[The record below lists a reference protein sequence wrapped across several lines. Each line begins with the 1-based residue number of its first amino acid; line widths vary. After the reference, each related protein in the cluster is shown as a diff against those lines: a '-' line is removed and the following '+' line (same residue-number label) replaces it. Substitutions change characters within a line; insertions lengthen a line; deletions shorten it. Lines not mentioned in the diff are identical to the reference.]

1 MGFEDEVEQSFGR
14 PCHRTGA
21 RSKRTYELT
30 SSIVPRGTSFHHA
43 VELEFPIVCNCY
55 AFMPLRANPDA
66 MHDHGQATCQ
76 ATIVL
81 LMPRRLSAPYRAGS
95 VDLAR
100 LVLSAGQ
107 SKHRPDRLGFSE
119 ADGHV
124 NRIQQ
129 SFRSALLLGR
139 CQLRQLNTC
148 SRSFSYLDGSLR
160 DVHDQLS
167 GESFWHLREVRRNP
181 PRLIARERK
190 QYLRAIL
197 GDQALYTGTGLR
209 QIKIGF

>member
-1 MGFEDEVEQSFGR
+1 M
-14 PCHRTGA
+14 A
-21 RSKRTYELT
+21 
-30 SSIVPRGTSFHHA
+30 
-43 VELEFPIVCNCY
+43 
-55 AFMPLRANPDA
+55 
-66 MHDHGQATCQ
+66 
-76 ATIVL
+76 
-81 LMPRRLSAPYRAGS
+81 
-95 VDLAR
+95 
-100 LVLSAGQ
+100 
-107 SKHRPDRLGFSE
+107 GFSE

-181 PRLIARERK
+181 PRLIARERT